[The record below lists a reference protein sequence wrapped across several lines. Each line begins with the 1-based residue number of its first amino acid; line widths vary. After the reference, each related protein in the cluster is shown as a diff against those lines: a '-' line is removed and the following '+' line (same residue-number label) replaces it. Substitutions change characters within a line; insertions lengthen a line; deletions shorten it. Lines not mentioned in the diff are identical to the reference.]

1 MYGLENDWGLKMIG
15 MNIVVVFPGQ
25 GSQSIGMLADYAES
39 WPQIE
44 ETFKQASDVLGYD
57 CWDIVCNGPAEKLN
71 KTEITQPI
79 MLAADIAVLRVM
91 AQQCMLMPMV
101 FAGHSLGEY
110 AALVAAEALDF
121 EDAIKLVSKRGQLMQ
136 AAVPEGKGAM
146 SAIIGLN
153 DEAIIQICEQVSKD
167 LGEPVEAV
175 NFNSPG
181 QVVIAGA
188 TDAVNKAMELLKE
201 EGAKRA
207 LPLPVSVPSHSSL
220 MKPAA
225 DELAEYLKGV
235 NINKPKIQ
243 VIHNVDAKSHD
254 DPNAIRD
261 ALAKQLY
268 SPVQWSHTIQIITD
282 GADVVVECGPGKVL
296 GGLTRRINKEVKSY
310 SLDSMVA
317 MQKFLDSMA
326 DED

>member
-1 MYGLENDWGLKMIG
+1 MDG

-25 GSQSIGMLADYAES
+25 GSQSIGMLSDYAET

-44 ETFKQASDVLGYD
+44 ETFKQASDILAYD
-57 CWDIVCNGPAEKLN
+57 CWDIVCNGPVEKIN

-121 EDAIKLVSKRGQLMQ
+121 EDAIKLVSRRGQLMQ
-136 AAVPEGKGAM
+136 AAVPQGEGAM
-146 SAIIGLN
+146 AAIIGLN
-153 DEAIIQICEQVSKD
+153 DDPIINICEQVSAD
-167 LGEPVEAV
+167 TGIPVEAV

-188 TDAVNKAMELLKE
+188 TEAVNKAMELLKE
-201 EGAKRA
+201 EGAKRV

-225 DELAEYLKGV
+225 DELADYLKDV
-235 NINKPKIQ
+235 AINTPKVQ
-243 VIHNVDAKSHD
+243 VIHNVDAKSHENPD
-254 DPNAIRD
+254 DIRD
-261 ALAKQLY
+261 ALVRQLY
-268 SPVQWSHTIQIITD
+268 NPVRWKQTIQIITD

-296 GGLTRRINKEVKSY
+296 GGLTRRINKDVNSY
-310 SLDSMVA
+310 SLDNMAS
-317 MQKFLDSMA
+317 MQKFLDSMV
-326 DED
+326 

>member
-1 MYGLENDWGLKMIG
+1 MDG

-25 GSQSIGMLADYAES
+25 GSQSIGMLSDYTES
-39 WPQIE
+39 WPQVK
-44 ETFKQASDVLGYD
+44 ETFQQASDVLGYD
-57 CWDIVCNGPAEKLN
+57 CWDIVCNGPVEKLN

-79 MLAADIAVLRVM
+79 MLAADIAVMRVM
-91 AQQCMLMPMV
+91 SQQCMLMPMV

-136 AAVPEGKGAM
+136 SAVAEGEGAM
-146 SAIIGLN
+146 AAIIGLS
-153 DEAIIQICEQVSKD
+153 DEPVIRICEQVSAEV
-167 LGEPVEAV
+167 GAPVEAV

-188 TDAVNKAMELLKE
+188 TAAVEKAMESLKD

-225 DELAEYLKGV
+225 DELAEYLKTV
-235 NINKPKIQ
+235 TINTPKVQ

-254 DPNAIRD
+254 EADAIRD
-261 ALAKQLY
+261 ALTKQLY
-268 SPVQWSHTIQIITD
+268 NPVQWTHTIQIITD

-296 GGLTRRINKEVKSY
+296 GGLTRRINKEVKSF
-310 SLDSMVA
+310 SLDTITSMD
-317 MQKFLDSMA
+317 KFLDSMS
-326 DED
+326 EE

>member
-1 MYGLENDWGLKMIG
+1 MDG

-25 GSQSIGMLADYAES
+25 GSQSIGMLSDYAET
-39 WPQIE
+39 WPQIK

-57 CWDIVCNGPAEKLN
+57 CWDVVCNGPAEKIN
-71 KTEITQPI
+71 KTEITQPL
-79 MLAADIAVLRVM
+79 MLAADIAVMRVM
-91 AQQCMLMPMV
+91 TQQCMIMPMV

-110 AALVAAEALDF
+110 AALVATEALDF

-146 SAIIGLN
+146 AAIIGLT
-153 DEAIIQICEQVSKD
+153 DDSIIQICEQVSKEI
-167 LGEPVEAV
+167 GEPVEAV

-188 TDAVNKAMELLKE
+188 TDAVNKAMEVLKE
-201 EGAKRA
+201 EGAKRT

-225 DELAEYLKGV
+225 DELAVYLKDV
-235 NINKPKIQ
+235 TINTPKIQ

-254 DPNAIRD
+254 DADAIRD
-261 ALAKQLY
+261 ALVKQLY
-268 SPVQWSHTIQIITD
+268 NPVQWTHTVQIITE
-282 GADVVVECGPGKVL
+282 GADVVIECGPGKVL
-296 GGLTRRINKEVKSY
+296 SGLTRRINKEVKSF
-310 SLDSMVA
+310 SLDSMA
-317 MQKFLDSMA
+317 SMQKFLDSMTEEA
-326 DED
+326 

>member
-1 MYGLENDWGLKMIG
+1 MEG

-25 GSQSIGMLADYAES
+25 GSQSIGMLADYAET
-39 WPQIE
+39 WPEIKD
-44 ETFKQASDVLGYD
+44 TFKQASDALGYD
-57 CWDIVCNGPAEKLN
+57 CWDIVCNGPLEKLN

-79 MLAADIAVLRVM
+79 MLAADIAVMRVM
-91 AQQCMLMPMV
+91 AEQCMLTPMV

-110 AALVAAEALDF
+110 AALVAAESLDF
-121 EDAIKLVSKRGQLMQ
+121 VDAIKLVAKRGQLMQ
-136 AAVPEGKGAM
+136 AAVPEGEGAM
-146 SAIIGLN
+146 AAIIGLN
-153 DEAIIQICEQVSKD
+153 DDAIIKICEQVSKD

-188 TDAVNKAMELLKE
+188 TKAVNEAIERLKE

-225 DELAEYLKGV
+225 DELAEYLKDV
-235 NINKPKIQ
+235 TIKKPKIQ

-254 DPNAIRD
+254 EPDAIRD
-261 ALAKQLY
+261 ALVRQLY
-268 SPVQWSHTIQIITD
+268 NPVQWTHTIQIITD

-296 GGLTRRINKEVKSY
+296 GGLTRRINNEVKSY
-310 SLDSMVA
+310 SLDSIA
-317 MQKFLDSMA
+317 SMQKFLDSMA
-326 DED
+326 IED

>member
-1 MYGLENDWGLKMIG
+1 MDG

-25 GSQSIGMLADYAES
+25 GSQSIGMLSDYAEE
-39 WPQIE
+39 WPQVE

-57 CWDIVCNGPAEKLN
+57 CWDIVCNGPAEKIN

-79 MLAADIAVLRVM
+79 MLAADIAVMRVM
-91 AQQCMLMPMV
+91 AQQCMLTPMV

-110 AALVAAEALDF
+110 AALVAAQSLDF

-136 AAVPEGKGAM
+136 AAVPEGEGAM
-146 SAIIGLN
+146 AAIIGLP
-153 DEAIIQICEQVSKD
+153 DDPIINICEQVSSD
-167 LGEPVEAV
+167 IGQPVEAV

-188 TDAVNKAMELLKE
+188 TEAVNKAIELLKE

-235 NINKPKIQ
+235 TINKPKIQ

-254 DPNAIRD
+254 EADAIRD

-268 SPVQWSHTIQIITD
+268 NPVQWTHTIQIISD

-296 GGLTRRINKEVKSY
+296 GGLTRRINKEVKSF
-310 SLDSMVA
+310 SLDSTA
-317 MQKFLDSMA
+317 SMQKFLDSMV
-326 DED
+326 

>member
-1 MYGLENDWGLKMIG
+1 MDG

-25 GSQSIGMLADYAES
+25 GSQSIGMLSDYAET

-44 ETFKQASDVLGYD
+44 ETFKQASDILAYD
-57 CWDIVCNGPAEKLN
+57 CWDIVCNGPVEKIN

-101 FAGHSLGEY
+101 YAGHSLGEY

-121 EDAIKLVSKRGQLMQ
+121 EDAIKLVSRRGQLMQ
-136 AAVPEGKGAM
+136 AAVPQGEGAM
-146 SAIIGLN
+146 AAIIGLN
-153 DEAIIQICEQVSKD
+153 DDPIINICEQVSAD
-167 LGEPVEAV
+167 TGIPVEAV

-188 TDAVNKAMELLKE
+188 TEAVNKAMELLKE
-201 EGAKRA
+201 EGAKRV

-225 DELAEYLKGV
+225 DELADYLKDV
-235 NINKPKIQ
+235 AINTPKVQ
-243 VIHNVDAKSHD
+243 VIHNVDAKSHENPD
-254 DPNAIRD
+254 DIRD
-261 ALAKQLY
+261 ALVRQLY
-268 SPVQWSHTIQIITD
+268 NPVRWKQTIQIITD

-296 GGLTRRINKEVKSY
+296 GGLTRRINKDVNSY
-310 SLDSMVA
+310 SLDNMAS
-317 MQKFLDSMA
+317 MQKFLDSMV
-326 DED
+326 

>member
-1 MYGLENDWGLKMIG
+1 MDG

-25 GSQSIGMLADYAES
+25 GSQSIGMLADYAET

-44 ETFKQASDVLGYD
+44 ETFKQTSDVLGYD
-57 CWDIVCNGPAEKLN
+57 CWDIVCNGPEEKIN

-79 MLAADIAVLRVM
+79 MLAADIAVMRVM
-91 AQQCMLMPMV
+91 EQQCMLTPMV

-110 AALVAAEALDF
+110 AALVAAEALSF

-136 AAVPEGKGAM
+136 AAVPEGQGAM
-146 SAIIGLN
+146 AAIIGLN
-153 DEAIIQICEQVSKD
+153 DDAIIKICEQVSND
-167 LGEPVEAV
+167 TGAPVEAV

-225 DELAEYLKGV
+225 DELAEYLKDV
-235 NINKPKIQ
+235 NISTPKIQ

-254 DPNAIRD
+254 DPDAIRD
-261 ALAKQLY
+261 ALVKQLY
-268 SPVQWSHTIQIITD
+268 NPVQWTHTIQIITD

-296 GGLTRRINKEVKSY
+296 GGLTRRINKDVKSY
-310 SLDSMVA
+310 SLDSIA
-317 MQKFLDSMA
+317 SMQKFLDSMSV
-326 DED
+326 E

>member
-1 MYGLENDWGLKMIG
+1 MDG

-25 GSQSIGMLADYAES
+25 GSQSIGMLADYAET

-57 CWDIVCNGPAEKLN
+57 CWDIVCNGPAEKIN

-79 MLAADIAVLRVM
+79 MLAADIAVMRVM
-91 AQQCMLMPMV
+91 AQQCMIMPMV

-110 AALVAAEALDF
+110 AALVAAEALSF

-146 SAIIGLN
+146 AAIIGLN
-153 DEAIIQICEQVSKD
+153 DDAVVTICQQVSKD
-167 LGEPVEAV
+167 VGEPVEAV

-188 TDAVNKAMELLKE
+188 TDAVNKAMDVLKE

-225 DELAEYLKGV
+225 DELAEYIKGIE
-235 NINKPKIQ
+235 INTPKIQ

-254 DPNAIRD
+254 EPDAIRD
-261 ALAKQLY
+261 ALVKQLY
-268 SPVQWSHTIQIITD
+268 NPVQWTHTIQIISD

-296 GGLTRRINKEVKSY
+296 SGLTRRINKDVASY
-310 SLDSMVA
+310 SLDSMA
-317 MQKFLDSMA
+317 SMQKFLDSMA
-326 DED
+326 

>member
-1 MYGLENDWGLKMIG
+1 MDG

-25 GSQSIGMLADYAES
+25 GSQSIGMLSDYAEE
-39 WPQIE
+39 WPQVQ

-57 CWDIVCNGPAEKLN
+57 CWDIVCNGPAEKIN
-71 KTEITQPI
+71 KTEITQPV
-79 MLAADIAVLRVM
+79 MLAADIAVMRVM
-91 AQQCMLMPMV
+91 QQQCMLTPMV

-110 AALVAAEALDF
+110 AALVAAQSLDF
-121 EDAIKLVSKRGQLMQ
+121 EDAIKLVAKRGQLMQ
-136 AAVPEGKGAM
+136 AAVPEGEGAM
-146 SAIIGLN
+146 SAIIGLP
-153 DEAIIQICEQVSKD
+153 DDPIITICEQVTIETGK
-167 LGEPVEAV
+167 PVEAV

-188 TDAVNKAMELLKE
+188 TEAVNKAMELLKE

-235 NINKPKIQ
+235 NIEKPNIQ

-254 DPNAIRD
+254 EPDAIRD

-268 SPVQWSHTIQIITD
+268 NPVQWTHTIQIISD
-282 GADVVVECGPGKVL
+282 GADAVVECGPGKVL
-296 GGLTRRINKEVKSY
+296 SGLTRRINNEVKSF
-310 SLDSMVA
+310 SLDTTAS
-317 MQKFLDSMA
+317 MQKFLDSMV
-326 DED
+326 

>member
-1 MYGLENDWGLKMIG
+1 MIG

-25 GSQSIGMLADYAES
+25 GSQSIGMLSDYAES

-121 EDAIKLVSKRGQLMQ
+121 EDAIKLVAKRGQLMQ

-153 DEAIIQICEQVSKD
+153 DDPVIQICEQVSKD

-235 NINKPKIQ
+235 SINKPKIQ
-243 VIHNVDAKSHD
+243 IIHNVDAKSHD
-254 DPNAIRD
+254 EPDAIRE

-268 SPVQWSHTIQIITD
+268 NPVQWTHTIQIITD

-310 SLDSMVA
+310 SLDSMPA

>member
-1 MYGLENDWGLKMIG
+1 MIG

-25 GSQSIGMLADYAES
+25 GSQSIGMLSDYAEA
-39 WPQIE
+39 WPQVE

-57 CWDIVCNGPAEKLN
+57 CWDIVCNGPAEKIN

-79 MLAADIAVLRVM
+79 MLAADIAVMRVM

-121 EDAIKLVSKRGQLMQ
+121 GDAIKLVAKRGQLMQ

-146 SAIIGLN
+146 SAVIGLN
-153 DEAIIQICEQVSKD
+153 DDAIIKICEQVSKD

-188 TDAVNKAMELLKE
+188 TDAVSKAMELLKE
-201 EGAKRA
+201 EGAKRV

-225 DELAEYLKGV
+225 DQLAEYLKGV
-235 NINKPKIQ
+235 SINKPKIQ

-254 DPNAIRD
+254 EPDAIRE
-261 ALAKQLY
+261 ALVKQLY
-268 SPVQWSHTIQIITD
+268 NPVQWSHTIQIITD
-282 GADVVVECGPGKVL
+282 GVDAIVECGPGRVL
-296 GGLTRRINKEVKSY
+296 GGLTRRINTEVKSY
-310 SLDSMVA
+310 SLDSIAA
-317 MQKFLDSMA
+317 MQRFLDSMSL
-326 DED
+326 ED

>member
-1 MYGLENDWGLKMIG
+1 MIG

-25 GSQSIGMLADYAES
+25 GSQSIGMLSDFAET

-79 MLAADIAVLRVM
+79 MLAADIAVMRVM
-91 AQQCMLMPMV
+91 AQQCMLTPMV

-110 AALVAAEALDF
+110 AALVAAESLDF
-121 EDAIKLVSKRGQLMQ
+121 EDAIKLVAKRGQLMQ

-153 DEAIIQICEQVSKD
+153 DDAVIQICEQVSND

-201 EGAKRA
+201 DGAKRA

-254 DPNAIRD
+254 QPDAIRE
-261 ALAKQLY
+261 ALVKQLY
-268 SPVQWSHTIQIITD
+268 NPVQWTHTIQIITD
-282 GADVVVECGPGKVL
+282 GADAVVECGPGKVL
-296 GGLTRRINKEVKSY
+296 GGLTRRINKEVASY
-310 SLDSMVA
+310 SLDSMAA
-317 MQKFLDSMA
+317 MEKFLDSMSL
-326 DED
+326 ED